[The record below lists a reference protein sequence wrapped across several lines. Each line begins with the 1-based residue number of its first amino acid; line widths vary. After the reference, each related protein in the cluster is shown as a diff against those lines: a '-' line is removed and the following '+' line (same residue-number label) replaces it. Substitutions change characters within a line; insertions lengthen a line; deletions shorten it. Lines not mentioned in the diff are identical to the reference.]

1 MSALVDYEI
10 ENWARGG
17 AVQPFDPAMI
27 NPASMNLRV
36 GTTAKIEVRDRGIMD
51 LDLGAYSRDM
61 PYLVPP
67 GGWILTDCLE
77 SIRLATDMEGS
88 VVLRS
93 SAARRGWDHAF
104 AGFVDPGYGM
114 GTPNGSKLTLEFV
127 NCLKYQYLPI
137 YPGIQLVQLR
147 LNLLKTTPRRPYHLT
162 GRYNDATQVEG
173 CKDPTL

>member
-1 MSALVDYEI
+1 MSTLVDFEI
-10 ENWARGG
+10 ERWAQGG
-17 AVQPFDPAMI
+17 AVYPFDPSLV
-27 NPASMNLRV
+27 NPASLNLRV
-36 GTTAKIEVRDRGIMD
+36 GITAKIEYRYEGFQDIA
-51 LDLGAYSRDM
+51 LGAYSEQN

-77 SIRLATDMEGS
+77 SIRIPSDMEGT

-93 SAARRGWDHAF
+93 SAARRGWDHAM

-127 NCLKYQYLPI
+127 NCLKYQHLPI

-147 LNLLKTTPRRPYHLT
+147 LNMLKRSPRMPYHLT
-162 GRYNDATQVEG
+162 GRYNNAQQVEG

>member
-1 MSALVDYEI
+1 MTALVDYEI
-10 ENWARGG
+10 ERWALGG
-17 AVQPFDPAMI
+17 ALRPFDPTLV
-27 NPASMNLRV
+27 NPASINLRV
-36 GTTAKIEVRDRGIMD
+36 GATAKIESMSGFIDV
-51 LDLGAYSRDM
+51 DLGAYTRDM

-77 SIRLATDMEGS
+77 SIRLASDMEGT

-93 SAARRGWDHAF
+93 SAARRGWDHAM

-114 GTPNGSKLTLEFV
+114 GTANGSKLTLEFV
-127 NCLKYQYLPI
+127 NCLKFQHLPI

-147 LNLLKTTPRRPYHLT
+147 INMLQRMPRKPYHLT
-162 GRYNDATQVEG
+162 GRYNDAQEVEG

>member
-1 MSALVDYEI
+1 MSSLVDFEI
-10 ENWARGG
+10 ERWARGG
-17 AVQPFDPAMI
+17 AVTPFDPALV
-27 NPASMNLRV
+27 NPASLNLRV
-36 GTTAKIEVRDRGIMD
+36 GTTAKVETPNGIVA
-51 LDLGAYSRDM
+51 LDLSPYSQQL

-67 GGWILTDCLE
+67 GGWILTDCME
-77 SIRLATDMEGS
+77 SIRLASDMEGT

-93 SAARRGWDHAF
+93 SAARRGWDHAM

-127 NCLKYQYLPI
+127 NCLRHQYLPI

-147 LNLLKTTPRRPYHLT
+147 INMLQTTPRRPYHLT
-162 GRYNDATQVEG
+162 GRYNNATQVEG